1 MTGEDLCYDSCI
13 FFVQGYYVFTEFWVF
28 SQNCFYWYIAVI
40 TEFWVSE
47 EFGLCFIFVVVF
59 YDEFD

>member
-1 MTGEDLCYDSCI
+1 MTGEDFCDNSCI
-13 FFVQGYYVFTEFWVF
+13 FFVQVFYVFTKFWVF
-28 SQNCFYWYIAVI
+28 SKNCFYWYIAVI

-47 EFGLCFIFVVVF
+47 EFGLCFILVVVF